1 MRLGIDF
8 GTTRTV
14 VAAVDGGRYPLA
26 TFDRGDGFVDHVPG
40 VAAIDGNGALRT
52 GWEAARLLGEPRGP
66 VLRSIKRV
74 VASLAPDD
82 PVPGFDCT
90 ALELCTEFLAE
101 LRRAIVRSSNL
112 DAREDDPLEAMIA
125 VPANAS
131 SRQRYL
137 TLEAF
142 RAAGFEVAGMV
153 NEPTAAAID
162 YAHRNLRDVGPSSPK
177 RYVVVYDL
185 GGGTFDTAAVSL
197 RDNRF
202 ELLATD
208 GIARLGGDDFDELI
222 LEMALESAG
231 ARDSDLS
238 PSTRV
243 RLLESC
249 REIKERLTPNSKK
262 LLVDLSPAL
271 PEGEA
276 TIEASALYERARP
289 LIDATLEPIARVF
302 ARLAERGVDPED
314 ARQLGAVYLVGGAVG
329 FPAVG
334 RALREVYKR
343 KLKLAPSPHAATAI
357 GLAIAADPEAQVFV
371 REAVTR
377 WFGVWR
383 EAEHGREKVFDPILE
398 KNALPSD
405 GEPIVVTRSYSPAHA
420 VGHLRFLE
428 CSRLEDGEPAG
439 DLTPWR
445 ELLVDYV
452 PDAGGDRTEL
462 ARTRL
467 PSVTDDEVVETY
479 VYDHEGKVSVEIA
492 NRTRGTRA
500 KYDLGALA

>member
-14 VAAVDGGRYPLA
+14 VAAVDAGRYPLA
-26 TFDRGDGFVDHVPG
+26 SFDRGEGFVDHVPG
-40 VAAIDGNGALRT
+40 VAAIDGSGALRT
-52 GWEAARLLGEPRGP
+52 GWDAARLLAEPRGP

-74 VASLAPDD
+74 VSALAPDD
-82 PVPGFDCT
+82 PVPGLEIT
-90 ALELCTEFLAE
+90 ALELCTAFLSE
-101 LRRAIVRSSNL
+101 LRRAIVGSSNL
-112 DAREDDPLEAMIA
+112 DVREGEALEAMIA

-142 RAAGFEVAGMV
+142 RAAGFDVVGMV

-162 YAHRNLRDVGPSSPK
+162 YAHRNLRDAGRSSPK

-231 ARDSDLS
+231 AVDRDLS

-249 REIKERLTPNSKK
+249 REIKERLTPNSRK

-271 PEGEA
+271 PGGEA
-276 TIEASALYERARP
+276 TIEAATLFERARP
-289 LIDATLEPIARVF
+289 LIDSTLEPMARVF
-302 ARLAERGVDPED
+302 ERLRERGVDPED
-314 ARQLGAVYLVGGAVG
+314 SRQLGAVYLVGGAVG

-334 RALREVYKR
+334 RALRDVYKR

-357 GLAIAADPEAQVFV
+357 GLAIAADAGAGVFV

-383 EAEHGREKVFDPILE
+383 EAESGREKVFDPILE
-398 KNALPSD
+398 KNALPTLD
-405 GEPIVVTRSYSPAHA
+405 EPIVITRSYHPVHA

-452 PDAGGDRTEL
+452 PDADGDRTEL
-462 ARTRL
+462 SRTRL
-467 PSVTDDEVVETY
+467 PSVAGDEVVETY
-479 VYDHEGKVSVEIA
+479 VYDHEGKVSVEIS
-492 NRTRGTRA
+492 NRTRGTHA
-500 KYDLGALA
+500 KYDLGALS